1 MALPNYDGELLSL
14 AHDLAA
20 RLLPAFDDTAT
31 GIPFPRVGI
40 ALAVVGFCDLCECWF
55 RWGQENNTSIY
66 NACENDK
73 LVSLGQT
80 VQSQIFY

>member
-1 MALPNYDGELLSL
+1 MCVCRVLGLGSLLSAHLIITDPKQPFGKMALPNYDGELLSL

-40 ALAVVGFCDLCECWF
+40 ALTVVGFCDLCEC
-55 RWGQENNTSIY
+55 
-66 NACENDK
+66 
-73 LVSLGQT
+73 
-80 VQSQIFY
+80 

>member
-1 MALPNYDGELLSL
+1 MHRVLGSLLSAHLIITDPQQPFGNMAVPNYDGELLSL

-40 ALAVVGFCDLCECWF
+40 TVSFYDLC
-55 RWGQENNTSIY
+55 NS
-66 NACENDK
+66 
-73 LVSLGQT
+73 
-80 VQSQIFY
+80 